1 MIAGNKKNRVDINK
15 RFFSAVMLD
24 MAQVPNL
31 ILRHY
36 RDLGLKAEECIALL
50 HVLAAHPKD
59 SDSFCR
65 QDVALYLENNEEMAK
80 QDINLLLRKGCLTV
94 LEDEKAGYYSLDTF
108 YDKMK
113 EMWAFLNAKPQE
125 KSTVEGKKVTIA
137 KPSAALSQTCI
148 MFERELGRP
157 LSPVEGEKL
166 AFWLVEDG
174 WNSDMLAEALR
185 RAVLYGSCNFAYI
198 SRILESWQK
207 KGIRTLEAAQ
217 QETKTPSRG
226 KTVAKKGGSGN
237 DYDSV
242 LNR

>member
-1 MIAGNKKNRVDINK
+1 MIAGNKKKRMDINK

-24 MAQVPNL
+24 MIPVPNL

-36 RDLGLKAEECIALL
+36 SDLGLTAEECVALL

-65 QDVALYLENNEEMAK
+65 QDVACYLEGNEELAK
-80 QDINLLLRKGCLTV
+80 RDIDLLLRKGCLTI
-94 LEDEKAGYYSLDTF
+94 LEEEGAGYYSLDTF

-113 EMWAFLNAKPQE
+113 ETWAFLNAKPQE
-125 KSTVEGKKVTIA
+125 KTVAEGKKVTVA

-148 MFERELGRP
+148 MFEQELGRP

-166 AFWLVEDG
+166 ALWLVKDG
-174 WNSDMLAEALR
+174 WEAEMLAEALR

-198 SRILESWQK
+198 GRILESWQK

-217 QETKTPSRG
+217 QETKAPSRG
-226 KTVAKKGGSGN
+226 KTTAKKSGSGN